1 MNDQININ
9 SHVIKAVLFD
19 FGGVIAEEGFR
30 NGLIALA
37 QEQGLDVASL
47 PHEGMRAVYD
57 SGFVLGRGSAADFWA
72 LLRKRTGL
80 AGDDTTLTNR
90 ILSGFVLRDWM
101 IDLIKQ
107 LRTAGYL
114 TGILSDQ
121 THWLDDLDAR
131 DHFFMAFDR
140 IYNSYYLGKG
150 KQDPDLFSDVANDL
164 GLPTSAILF
173 VDDDAGNVKRA
184 RAAGLQ
190 AIHYVDQDSLIQE
203 MENRGIGLNP
213 ILGSSN

>member
-1 MNDQININ
+1 
-9 SHVIKAVLFD
+9 
-19 FGGVIAEEGFR
+19 
-30 NGLIALA
+30 
-37 QEQGLDVASL
+37 
-47 PHEGMRAVYD
+47 
-57 SGFVLGRGSAADFWA
+57 
-72 LLRKRTGL
+72 
-80 AGDDTTLTNR
+80 
-90 ILSGFVLRDWM
+90 M